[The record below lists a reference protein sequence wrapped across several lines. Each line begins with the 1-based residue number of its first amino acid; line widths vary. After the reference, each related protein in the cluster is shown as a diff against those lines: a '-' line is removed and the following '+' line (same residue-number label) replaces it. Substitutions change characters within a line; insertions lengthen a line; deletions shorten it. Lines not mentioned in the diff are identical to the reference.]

1 MNCAICNIEM
11 KEYECRNPAPLSI
24 NGEDR
29 VCKECNYFVTA
40 SRIHLSDDCCD
51 PLGREYNSWY
61 RSILGDIFS
70 TILKTA
76 FALRKAEEQHAKML
90 QEEEE

>member
-11 KEYECRNPAPLSI
+11 KEYECHNPVPLSI
-24 NGEDR
+24 NREDE

-40 SRIHLSDDCCD
+40 SRIHLIDVHPHD
-51 PLGREYNSWY
+51 EV
-61 RSILGDIFS
+61 IFAGML
-70 TILKTA
+70 TGILKTA
-76 FALRKAEEQHAKML
+76 FALKRAEEQHAKML